1 MPERGRWE
9 ANDDVHREVE
19 KMWKLAPVAAPHSP
33 IGRLRHQPPAL
44 LTMAAVSP
52 AVRAVMSAY
61 DADAPEL
68 LTIVHGF
75 HDVTAAWT
83 LTDAAAYGHQPL
95 VESLSAR
102 TPALA
107 AAALDAMDFA
117 AESGHFK
124 IVKWLHHHREEGC
137 STDAMD
143 MAAANGHLEIVQW
156 LHRHRDEGCSGDA
169 IDLAAANGHLPVVKW
184 LHFHTGTECST
195 DAMDLAAAHGHLE
208 VVKWLHSNRDEGCT
222 KRALVDA
229 SAAGNCRVA
238 KWLLQFRTE
247 GCVTAAIHAALR
259 GGHAELVE
267 WLADHAFLRD
277 HFSQSPVAMPSFYV
291 DPEEDELDE
300 SDDERTTELVVRFSS
315 VLVVR

>member
-1 MPERGRWE
+1 MT
-9 ANDDVHREVE
+9 V
-19 KMWKLAPVAAPHSP
+19 
-33 IGRLRHQPPAL
+33 
-44 LTMAAVSP
+44 VSP

-68 LTIVHGF
+68 LAIVHGF
-75 HDVTAAWT
+75 HD
-83 LTDAAAYGHQPL
+83 
-95 VESLSAR
+95 

-117 AESGHFK
+117 AESGHF
-124 IVKWLHHHREEGC
+124 
-137 STDAMD
+137 
-143 MAAANGHLEIVQW
+143 EIW

-195 DAMDLAAAHGHLE
+195 DAMDLAAADGHLE

-222 KRALVDA
+222 KRALLDA

-259 GGHAELVE
+259 GDHAELVE

-277 HFSQSPVAMPSFYV
+277 HFSQSPAAVPSFYV

-300 SDDERTTELVVRFSS
+300 SEDERATELVVRFSS